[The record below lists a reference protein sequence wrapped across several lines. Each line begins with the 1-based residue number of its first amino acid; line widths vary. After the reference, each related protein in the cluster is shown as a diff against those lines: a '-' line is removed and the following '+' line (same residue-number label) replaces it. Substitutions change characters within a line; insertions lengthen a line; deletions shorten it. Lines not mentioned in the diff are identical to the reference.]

1 MDNKFRARAQ
11 RSGLSA
17 IALATADDR
26 NRNRFSSIP
35 IPIPISIAST
45 DKEPLEKNARIT
57 KKTNYWQNS
66 CSCSI
71 ILRRGIKKNYV

>member
-26 NRNRFSSIP
+26 NRNRLSS
-35 IPIPISIAST
+35 IPISIAST
-45 DKEPLEKNARIT
+45 DKESLEKNARIT
-57 KKTNYWQNS
+57 KKTNYWQNG